1 MVLLLGTS
9 IQADNNTIEAN
20 FQSNMDSLTTH
31 FQLEYDS
38 ICSDLLTYSLE
49 ESLQNYLLDQYTLAP
64 CTSKGSTYNYGNDSI
79 YMARLQALPT
89 IMQMSYNQIV
99 KRCIERYIRSPKQVA
114 SIVGMGESYYFPIFE
129 ASLAKYNVPLEL
141 KYLPVIESGLNPK
154 AYSRAGAAGLW
165 QFIISTGRGYKLE
178 ISSLVDERCDPLKAS
193 DAAAH
198 FLSDLYKIYGDW
210 NLVIAAYNCGPGN
223 VAKAIRYANGATDY
237 WKIYP
242 YLPRETRSYVPIF
255 IAANYIMNY
264 YTLHN
269 ICPATPKHHIV
280 TDTLMINRRVHL
292 QQVGD
297 VLSIPMTEM
306 RELNP
311 QYFYD
316 IIPGNSKPYSLVL
329 PLPKVLEYI
338 DNSDS
343 IYAYKK
349 ELVAQKIKAKPT
361 QFGNGHMIR
370 YKVKRGDTLGGIAH
384 KYHVK
389 VSQLKR
395 WNHIKGTFIREGQ
408 RLKIYK

>member
-1 MVLLLGTS
+1 MVLMLGTS

-38 ICSDLLTYSLE
+38 ICSELLNYSLE
-49 ESLQNYLLDQYTLAP
+49 ESLQNYLLDQYTLEP
-64 CTSKGSTYNYGNDSI
+64 CTPKGSTYNYGNDSI

-114 SIVGMGESYYFPIFE
+114 SMIGMGESYYFPIFE
-129 ASLAKYNVPLEL
+129 ASLAKYNIPLEL

-165 QFIISTGRGYKLE
+165 QFIISTGRAYKLE
-178 ISSLVDERCDPLKAS
+178 ISSLVDERCDPVKSS
-193 DAAAH
+193 DAAAR
-198 FLSDLYKIYGDW
+198 FLRDLYKIYGDW

-264 YTLHN
+264 YSLHN
-269 ICPATPKHHIV
+269 ICPATSKHHIV

-292 QQVGD
+292 KQVGD

-389 VSQLKR
+389 VSQIKR
-395 WNHIKGTFIREGQ
+395 WNRIKGSFIREGQ